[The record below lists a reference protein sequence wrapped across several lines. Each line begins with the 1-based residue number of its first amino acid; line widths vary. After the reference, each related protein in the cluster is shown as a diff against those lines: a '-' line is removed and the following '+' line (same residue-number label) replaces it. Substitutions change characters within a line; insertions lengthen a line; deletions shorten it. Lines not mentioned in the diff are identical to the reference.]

1 MLTIEGDC
9 LQEEKKTH
17 QKSKPESPCDLHD
30 KLIEPA
36 KVGGIIRLE
45 SEKYSSTPWTG

>member
-1 MLTIEGDC
+1 MLTIEGDR

-30 KLIEPA
+30 KLIEAA
-36 KVGGIIRLE
+36 KVGGIIIMQE
-45 SEKYSSTPWTG
+45 CKVF